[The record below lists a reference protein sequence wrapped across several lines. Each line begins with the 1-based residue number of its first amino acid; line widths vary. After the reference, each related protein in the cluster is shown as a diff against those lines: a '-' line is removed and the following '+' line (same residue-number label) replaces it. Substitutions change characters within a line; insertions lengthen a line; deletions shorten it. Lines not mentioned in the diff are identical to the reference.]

1 MEEFSPQK
9 SPKNS
14 GNNKENIDG
23 ATSKSNRMANLAK
36 CSLCGKKVNKY
47 GLWMHEEACKKKFEK
62 FSTPTKTS
70 EKSPKPSL
78 QGNPGQTVY
87 SKLPLTVSEIE
98 INQIL
103 FQIEFNVFIFP
114 LFFQF

>member
-9 SPKNS
+9 SSKNS

-36 CSLCGKKVNKY
+36 CSHCGKKVKKY

-62 FSTPTKTS
+62 FSTPAKTS
-70 EKSPKPSL
+70 ENSPNPSL
-78 QGNPGQTVY
+78 LGNP
-87 SKLPLTVSEIE
+87 E
-98 INQIL
+98 QI
-103 FQIEFNVFIFP
+103 V
-114 LFFQF
+114 

>member
-36 CSLCGKKVNKY
+36 CSLCGKKVKKY
-47 GLWMHEEACKKKFEK
+47 GLWMHEEACKKKFEYSQI
-62 FSTPTKTS
+62 FSTPAKTS
-70 EKSPKPSL
+70 GKSPKPSL
-78 QGNPGQTVY
+78 QGNPR
-87 SKLPLTVSEIE
+87 
-98 INQIL
+98 QI
-103 FQIEFNVFIFP
+103 VF
-114 LFFQF
+114 FFLN